1 MFVIVEETKKA
12 AVTGSK
18 KKEQGNFPSYC
29 SESSPLSQSK
39 NGGKH
44 GLTGQATCQLLLCGV

>member
-1 MFVIVEETKKA
+1 MVVIVEETKKA

-29 SESSPLSQSK
+29 SDSSPLSQSK
-39 NGGKH
+39 K
-44 GLTGQATCQLLLCGV
+44 